1 MRNLLLMSPCIV
13 VTAGAF
19 LVVGSRPNRNPLSC
33 FSHPITTTHRVLT
46 STSTSTVSSSGVHCG
61 ALLYPQARR
70 RQNQI
75 DHVPSVFRRNSGEDR
90 FTCVFQTRLFNSNN
104 PADEEEEEGLLAEE
118 EDDEDE
124 ELLLLELDNL
134 DNLYVEYEEEDDD
147 YSDNTIETN
156 DNEEDDEQNELFLR
170 QELGKLNDLEAMLLE
185 MEEDLGISLS
195 GEDKENETLS
205 LSDDNN
211 MSDMGERQKAE
222 DAELLEQL
230 LGGLLTDDTIW
241 EEENTIKGKNTI
253 ENDKQ
258 TKAIRTITT
267 TTPSPLE
274 RALLQGVV
282 PADAGV
288 GSGCLPGDYGFDP
301 LNVATKDY
309 FRQVQTFLLKF
320 LNWGGSDDNEDEDEE
335 QDDVGAAMPKRGF
348 VGNNDQGAR
357 PPALIL
363 RDYREAEI
371 RHGRLAM
378 LAALF
383 WPLQE
388 ILDRMF
394 LPETFGST
402 TVIYGGTT
410 LPYLTPIMTLF
421 MMLLGYLDIYAKTVK
436 DNDTGE
442 AFLPGE
448 CFWDPLN
455 MLEGAP
461 DTMKRNMQER
471 ELINGRVAMVAVG
484 AFIFEEAAS
493 HRPIVSIPG
502 NELLFTPAYQI
513 PAIQAW
519 LDNQFQAQYTGE
531 EDFVG
536 VIQDIIKQQDIPI
549 EDITS
554 SFLP

>member
-1 MRNLLLMSPCIV
+1 MSPCIV

-241 EEENTIKGKNTI
+241 EEENTIKGKNII